1 VGDAGLHR
9 DPITGQGI
17 VDAFRDAELL
27 ADAIET
33 DAFAEY
39 EQHRNAAVM
48 PVYELTCRLAALS
61 PTPEIQALL
70 ASLRGNQPQID
81 RFIGALVGTVP
92 IPEFFAGVAA

>member
-1 VGDAGLHR
+1 M
-9 DPITGQGI
+9 PI
-17 VDAFRDAELL
+17 
-27 ADAIET
+27 
-33 DAFAEY
+33 
-39 EQHRNAAVM
+39 
-48 PVYELTCRLAALS
+48 YELTCQLAALS